1 MNSFGRGFWLHL
13 PCLNA
18 RLHHKHAI
26 ADLKFDPNNMP
37 DLESFRLAL
46 PGGSGAAIGRQAWW
60 IAFTTW

>member
-26 ADLKFDPNNMP
+26 VDLKFDPNNMP
-37 DLESFRLAL
+37 DLDQL
-46 PGGSGAAIGRQAWW
+46 
-60 IAFTTW
+60 